1 MQQPGP
7 IKFIGPISQENN
19 FNMQEYYVGLEDT
32 RCLVNYMTCIGTKAD
47 SLKLESQ
54 DPLLKRTPDK
64 QGIFGLINYL
74 KCCLKSL
81 FTMKKWLQ
89 SKQL

>member
-32 RCLVNYMTCIGTKAD
+32 RCLVSYMTCIGTKAD

-54 DPLLKRTPDK
+54 DPLVL
-64 QGIFGLINYL
+64 IFILLYL
-74 KCCLKSL
+74 
-81 FTMKKWLQ
+81 
-89 SKQL
+89 